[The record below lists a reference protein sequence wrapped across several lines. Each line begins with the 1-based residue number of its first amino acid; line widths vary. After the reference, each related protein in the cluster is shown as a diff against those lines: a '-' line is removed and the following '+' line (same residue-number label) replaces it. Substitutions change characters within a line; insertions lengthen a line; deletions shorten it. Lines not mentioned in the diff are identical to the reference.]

1 MTALIL
7 NRGPLTLRPYARW
20 LADYPGDLLLLTS
33 AEELSRHGETMPEAA
48 DGYAYA
54 AAITD
59 YDSSGHVESV
69 ALALAGSRRIDHV
82 IACQELD
89 LQRAAALRET
99 LGIAGQGPAS
109 ADCYRDKLLMK
120 RQAEQAGIAVA
131 RHAEIHTAV
140 DVLAFVRDHGYPVV
154 LKPRDGQSSVGLS
167 VIHDDSGLA
176 RWLANDFDLYDNERA
191 LLAEA
196 FVPGSMYHVDG
207 MIIDGRPAIAWPSQY
222 LYQLA
227 GFGKA
232 DAEPR
237 LDATLDVDD
246 PLGARLL
253 AFVEKVIDAFP
264 TPGCST
270 FHAEVFHTPDDEL
283 VLCEIASR
291 NGGALIKY
299 LLRAMFRADF
309 PVAWVR
315 ASLGLPVPELDRVD
329 TRPATMAG
337 QVLLPK
343 RAGVVRTVPHR
354 APFDWVEHF
363 ECSVTPGDRL
373 GGAASSGDY
382 LAGMVVVAPTRVLC
396 EQRMRQAAEWL
407 RQEIVLDPIEQA
419 EWNQS

>member
-7 NRGPLTLRPYARW
+7 NRGPLALRPYAQW

-33 AEELSRHGETMPEAA
+33 AEELTKHGESLPGAV
-48 DGYAYA
+48 DGYAHA

-59 YDSSGHVESV
+59 YDSSGRVESA
-69 ALALAGSRRIDHV
+69 ALSLAGSRRIDQV
-82 IACQELD
+82 IACQEID

-99 LGIAGQGPAS
+99 LGIGGQSLAS

-120 RQAEQAGIAVA
+120 RQAQRAGIAVA
-131 RHAEIHTAV
+131 PHTEIHTAV
-140 DVLAFVRDHGYPVV
+140 DVLEFVDDHSYPVV

-167 VIHDDSGLA
+167 VIHDDAGLD
-176 RWLANDFDLYDNERA
+176 RWLDRDFTLYDGESA

-196 FVPGSMYHVDG
+196 FVPGSMHHVDG
-207 MIIDGRPAIAWPSQY
+207 MIIDGRMVIAWPSQY

-227 GFGKA
+227 GFAQA

-246 PLGARLL
+246 PLRPRLI
-253 AFVEKVIDAFP
+253 AFVEKVIDALP

-270 FHAEVFHTPDDEL
+270 FHAEVFHTPGDEL

-299 LLRAMFRADF
+299 LLRAMFRVDF

-315 ASLGLPVPELDRVD
+315 MSLGLPVPELGAVD
-329 TRPATMAG
+329 TTRPATMAG

-343 RAGVVRTVPHR
+343 RAGIVRRVPHR
-354 APFDWVEHF
+354 APFDWVEHL
-363 ECSVTPGDRL
+363 ECSVAPGDRL

-382 LAGMVVVAPTRVLC
+382 MAGMVVVAPTRARC
-396 EQRMRQAAEWL
+396 EQRMRQAAQWL
-407 RQEIVLDPIEQA
+407 RRAIVVDPE
-419 EWNQS
+419 